1 MITFSLLLLNL
12 PIVLPESVD
21 IILGDLDL
29 ILVEI
34 NMIADVFNVALNLL
48 RLALNCNH
56 FLLLKF
62 NALLQLVELVNER
75 INSRLMSLLLLAKLL
90 GHGADLLLVL
100 LELLLSLLLLDVEF
114 DQLFLFV
121 WQSLL
126 VVEVFLNE
134 LALFTLDVLDRFL
147 GLVNFGDVVLHVIAD
162 LDVGLLQDAEFIG
175 KLLLALVSLVL
186 CGHEDTDLL
195 D

>member
-1 MITFSLLLLNL
+1 MIAFSLLLLNL

-48 RLALNCNH
+48 RLALNGNH

-134 LALFTLDVLDRFL
+134 LALLTLDILDRFL
-147 GLVNFGDVVLHVIAD
+147 GLVNLGDIVLHVIAD
-162 LDVGLLQDAEFIG
+162 LDVGLLKDAEFIG
-175 KLLLALVSLVL
+175 QLLLALVSLVL

>member
-1 MITFSLLLLNL
+1 LITFSLLLLNL

-48 RLALNCNH
+48 RLALNGNH

-134 LALFTLDVLDRFL
+134 LALLTLDILDRFL
-147 GLVNFGDVVLHVIAD
+147 GLVNLGDIVLHVIAD
-162 LDVGLLQDAEFIG
+162 LDVGLLKDAEFIG
-175 KLLLALVSLVL
+175 QLLLALVSLVL

>member
-48 RLALNCNH
+48 RLALNGNH

-134 LALFTLDVLDRFL
+134 LALLTLDILDRFL
-147 GLVNFGDVVLHVIAD
+147 GLVNLGDIVLHVIAD
-162 LDVGLLQDAEFIG
+162 LDVGLLKDAEFIG
-175 KLLLALVSLVL
+175 QLLLALVSLVL